1 VTGDLLRRPAHS
13 PGQPPGPA
21 RSPAPAPP
29 GAPAPSRRA
38 AAALAGALSA
48 AGTRLLFGLPGGG
61 PNLDVIGAAADAGLR
76 FVLAHGETAAAIMA
90 ATYADLTGSP
100 GAVVVTR
107 GPGLASAVNGITHA
121 ALDRLPLVVIAD
133 TVPAGDRD
141 RISHQRLDQNAL
153 GQAVAKA
160 TLTLGGD
167 QARRAADLA
176 VRLALAPPAGPV
188 VVNVD
193 PGAQASGDGEWGA
206 GAAAGNGG
214 LGTGAA
220 AGNGG
225 LGTGAAAGNGGLGT
239 DAAAGNG
246 GLGTGAAAGSGGLG
260 TDAAAGSGGL
270 GTDAGAGNGR
280 PGAEAEGT
288 GADPRDNLAPLADAL
303 RAARRPVVLLGLGAL
318 GHAGAVRAALAG
330 HGIPALHTYR
340 ARGLLP
346 DSGAEAAGLFTGG
359 TMESPLLAAADLI
372 IGLGVD
378 PVELIPAAWDY
389 PARTLLVTEYPAG
402 SAGYFTGSTELVA
415 PLPAAL
421 DVLANRHGGH
431 RWPPAAGRTAKQDV
445 TARLGR
451 AAVPAPGSLTPQDV
465 VTTARAQAPPEAV
478 VTVDSGAHMLAV
490 MPLWPVD
497 EPRRLLISSGLAT
510 MGYALP
516 AAIGAALHAPDAP
529 VIAFTGDGGLGMTL
543 MEVETAVRH
552 RLRVIV
558 VVFNDA
564 ALSLIKIKQS
574 ATGQGGAEA
583 VGYARTSFAAAAT
596 AMGAAAASVTDRE
609 ELATALAAALAREG
623 PTLIDAR
630 VDPAGYP
637 ALLDLT
643 RGDGGRRAD
652 QSGSPPSVMD
662 QENE

>member
-1 VTGDLLRRPAHS
+1 VTGDLLRRPARS

-21 RSPAPAPP
+21 RSPGPAPP
-29 GAPAPSRRA
+29 GAAALSRRA

-61 PNLDVIGAAADAGLR
+61 PNLDVVGAAGDAGLR

-90 ATYADLTGSP
+90 ATCADLTGSP

-107 GPGLASAVNGITHA
+107 GPGLASAVNGIAHA

-153 GQAVAKA
+153 GRAVAKA
-160 TLTLGGD
+160 TVTIGGEEPE
-167 QARRAADLA
+167 RAAGRA
-176 VRLALAPPAGPV
+176 VQLALAPPAGPV
-188 VVNVD
+188 LVNVD
-193 PGAQASGDGEWGA
+193 PEGR
-206 GAAAGNGG
+206 
-214 LGTGAA
+214 
-220 AGNGG
+220 
-225 LGTGAAAGNGGLGT
+225 
-239 DAAAGNG
+239 
-246 GLGTGAAAGSGGLG
+246 AAGSGGLATSAPAVG
-260 TDAAAGSGGL
+260 NTRPE
-270 GTDAGAGNGR
+270 TTAGAGR
-280 PGAEAEGT
+280 
-288 GADPRDNLAPLADAL
+288 RDDLAPLAVAL
-303 RAARRPVVLLGLGAL
+303 KAARRPVVLLGLGAL

-330 HGIPALHTYR
+330 RGLPALHTYR
-340 ARGLLP
+340 ARGILP

-378 PVELIPAAWDY
+378 PVELIPAAWAY
-389 PARTLLVTEYPAG
+389 PARTVLVTEYPAR
-402 SAGYFTGSTELVA
+402 SAGYFTGGAELVA

-421 DVLANRHGGH
+421 QMLGRRRGRH
-431 RWPPAAGRTAKQDV
+431 RWPPAAGRAAKQDV

-465 VTTARAQAPPEAV
+465 VTTARAQVPPEAIA
-478 VTVDSGAHMLAV
+478 TVDSGAHMLAV
-490 MPLWPVD
+490 MPLWPAD

-529 VIAFTGDGGLGMTL
+529 VIAFTGDGGLGMAL
-543 MEVETAVRH
+543 MELETAVRY

-558 VVFNDA
+558 VVFNDS
-564 ALSLIKIKQS
+564 ALSLIKIKQRP
-574 ATGQGGAEA
+574 AGQGGAEA
-583 VGYARTSFAAAAT
+583 ASYGPTSFAIAAA
-596 AMGAAAASVTDRE
+596 AMRAGAASVTNRE
-609 ELATALAAALAREG
+609 ELAAALAAALDRDG

-643 RGDGGRRAD
+643 RGDAGRRAGPD
-652 QSGSPPSVMD
+652 PEAAAGSGSG
-662 QENE
+662 E